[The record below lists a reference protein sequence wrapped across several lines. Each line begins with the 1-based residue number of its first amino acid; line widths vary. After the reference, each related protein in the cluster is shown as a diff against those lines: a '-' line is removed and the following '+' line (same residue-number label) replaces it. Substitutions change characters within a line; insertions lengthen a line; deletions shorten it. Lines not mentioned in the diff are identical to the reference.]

1 MSHSV
6 RNLEDERGCTRN
18 RADCWACVAERE
30 GKFRWRPSIHMPRW
44 ASRLTLKATGV
55 RVERLRDISEED
67 ARAEG
72 VTAAPFCKAGRPA
85 GQEHVEAFE
94 GLWRSINGA
103 ESWDL
108 NPWVWVVSFKHV
120 ETEAAR

>member
-1 MSHSV
+1 M
-6 RNLEDERGCTRN
+6 RNEFR
-18 RADCWACVAERE
+18 RE
-30 GKFRWRPSIHMPRW
+30 GEAMGMGAAIRF
-44 ASRLTLKATGV
+44 V
-55 RVERLRDISEED
+55 RTDAEVDP